1 METPYKHI
9 QIVEYDYNLE
19 DTRIAKHPLYE
30 RDSSKLLI
38 YKEKEIITSTFKS
51 VTKELN
57 AGDLMVF
64 NNTKVVKARLRFAK
78 STGANIEVFLLNP
91 VIPTDYQLAFVS
103 NESTQ
108 WNCIVGN
115 IKRWKGEPLVL
126 GLPQLNCTLVA
137 KFIGRSD
144 DGALVEF
151 SWDNKEI
158 TFAQVIEHAGQVPI
172 PPYLNR
178 EPEGDDGARY
188 QTVYAKPEGSV
199 AAPTAGL
206 HFTEKVLESLKYKNV
221 LFAEVTL
228 HVGAGTFRPVKSD
241 VIGEHDMHTERI
253 YITRELIGKIL
264 NCKGDIVAVGTTSL
278 RSLESIYWL
287 GVMAIEQRLTQ
298 ENSIV
303 NQWDGY
309 TLPQNYTLS
318 QSLNALLSYIGDS
331 GNDSFSAS
339 TQMIIV
345 PGYQFRVVN
354 RLITNFHQPRS
365 TLLLLVAAFIGDDWK
380 RVYQFALENNYRFL
394 SYGDSSILTRE

>member
-1 METPYKHI
+1 MESLYKHI

-19 DTRIAKHPLYE
+19 ETRIAKHPLYE

-38 YKEKEIITSTFKS
+38 YKDKGIITSTFKS
-51 VTKELN
+51 VAEELN

-78 STGANIEVFLLNP
+78 LTGANIEVFLLNP
-91 VIPTDYQLAFVS
+91 VSPSDYQLAFVS
-103 NESTQ
+103 TESTQ

-115 IKRWKGEPLVL
+115 IKRWKGELL
-126 GLPQLNCTLVA
+126 ELFLPHLECTLNA
-137 KFIGRSD
+137 KFIERTD
-144 DGALVEF
+144 DGALVKF
-151 SWDNKEI
+151 SWDNNEVS
-158 TFAQVIEHAGQVPI
+158 FAQVIEHAGHVPI

-178 EPEGDDGARY
+178 EPEGDDRERY

-206 HFTEKVLESLKYKNV
+206 HFTEKILESLRCKNIS
-221 LFAEVTL
+221 FAEVTL

-241 VIGEHDMHTERI
+241 VIGEHDMHIERI
-253 YITRELIGKIL
+253 YITKELIEKIL

-278 RSLESIYWL
+278 RTLESMYWL
-287 GVMAIEQRLTQ
+287 GVMAIEQRLMHDKFV
-298 ENSIV
+298 V

-309 TLPQNYTLS
+309 TLPQNYSLS
-318 QSLNALLSYIGDS
+318 QSLNALLKHIENS
-331 GNDSFSAS
+331 GKVSLSAS

-345 PGYQFRVVN
+345 PGYQFKVVN

-365 TLLLLVAAFIGDDWK
+365 TLLLLVAAFIGNDWK
-380 RVYQFALENNYRFL
+380 RVYQFAIENNYRFL
-394 SYGDSSILTRE
+394 SYGDSSILSR